1 MSTPGHSRAPMTAAD
16 YLAMVDDGRRYQL
29 FDGELAEMTP
39 GPSVRHQLILRQL
52 IVQLHGHV
60 EARGLGTVIPSPVD
74 VILGPRTVV
83 QPDLLFISATRA
95 AALDMDRV
103 RLAPDLAVE
112 ILSPWTR
119 GEDLGRKADVYAAA
133 GVAHYWIVDP
143 EARSIAEWV
152 LEGGH
157 FVERSRAALGG
168 LLRPALFPGLELDP
182 GALFRM

>member
-16 YLAMVDDGRRYQL
+16 YLAMADDGRRYQL

-39 GPSVRHQLILRQL
+39 GPSVRHQLIVMKLAAW
-52 IVQLHGHV
+52 LHGHA
-60 EARGLGTVIPSPVD
+60 EACGLGTIIPSPVD

-83 QPDLLFISATRA
+83 QPDLLFIAAAHA

-103 RLAPDLAVE
+103 RIAPDLVVE

-119 GEDLGRKADVYAAA
+119 GDDLGRKADLYAAA

-143 EARSIAEWV
+143 AARSIAEWI
-152 LEGGH
+152 LEGGR
-157 FVERSRAALGG
+157 FVERARASSGG
-168 LLRPALFPGLELDP
+168 RFRPALFPGLELDLDT
-182 GALFRM
+182 LFRA